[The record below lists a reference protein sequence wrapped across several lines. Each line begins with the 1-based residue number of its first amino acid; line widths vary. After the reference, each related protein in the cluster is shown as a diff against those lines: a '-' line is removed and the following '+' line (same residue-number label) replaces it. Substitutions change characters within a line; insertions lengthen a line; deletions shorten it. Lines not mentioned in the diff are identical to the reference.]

1 MSHLGS
7 TPSISTRL
15 KMKDYKL
22 LKMILKSV
30 EDSLDIEKSNVKKIS
45 KELKDKVKKFC
56 KLK

>member
-1 MSHLGS
+1 
-7 TPSISTRL
+7 
-15 KMKDYKL
+15 MKDYKL